1 MKSYADEGVLTESAQ
16 PTTQIVK
23 GIIGN
28 PGRGEFI
35 FGRIRNPKEMLCKT
49 HRKPSKCIAL
59 HANFTNAA
67 NSAIKKGDSE
77 EPPFTPYSSAS
88 QMAAF
93 TALCQ
98 PFRRAARFASSIS
111 GRNTRSTSL
120 FSMMS
125 SVES

>member
-1 MKSYADEGVLTESAQ
+1 MKSYADEGFLAESAQ
-16 PTTQIVK
+16 PFLLSDK
-23 GIIGN
+23 WHRRKPR
-28 PGRGEFI
+28 PGRICFWENWNFE
-35 FGRIRNPKEMLCKT
+35 RNVVQNPSIAPEMHNT
-49 HRKPSKCIAL
+49 SRQL
-59 HANFTNAA
+59 HKRHESVN
-67 NSAIKKGDSE
+67 KKGDSE
-77 EPPFTPYSSAS
+77 EPPFTHYSSAS

>member
-1 MKSYADEGVLTESAQ
+1 MKSYADEGVERESAQ
-16 PTTQIVK
+16 PFLLKRTT
-23 GIIGN
+23 
-28 PGRGEFI
+28 
-35 FGRIRNPKEMLCKT
+35 
-49 HRKPSKCIAL
+49 L

-67 NSAIKKGDSE
+67 NPENKKGDSE

>member
-1 MKSYADEGVLTESAQ
+1 MKSYADEGFERESAQ
-16 PTTQIVK
+16 PFLLSDEWH
-23 GIIGN
+23 
-28 PGRGEFI
+28 R
-35 FGRIRNPKEMLCKT
+35 RNPRPGLICFWENNKPET
-49 HRKPSKCIAL
+49 NVVQNPSKTLEMHNTSRQL
-59 HANFTNAA
+59 HKRREFVN
-67 NSAIKKGDSE
+67 KKGDSE
-77 EPPFTPYSSAS
+77 EPPFTSYSSAS

-111 GRNTRSTSL
+111 GRNMRSTSL